1 MYCEGAF
8 DIEMAYVEVAYTFTT
23 TYTRPTPNTTTTPTT
38 MTATPISVKIGMAI
52 LGILLFI
59 LFVSL
64 GLLMNRYSILTRCE
78 FISLRNKF
86 LNIF

>member
-64 GLLMNRYSILTRCE
+64 GLLKAYKNRYSTLTKCE
-78 FISLRNKF
+78 LISLGK
-86 LNIF
+86 